1 MKHDNALLEK
11 LTRSSLRL
19 NKGLMVLL
27 GLALLLVGTSLW
39 SFQRLVEEQHNSV
52 RLHFAR
58 LMENIQEQ
66 ERFLHALTDPSVK
79 GELLSHQSPPL
90 HLLKAL
96 PEEGP
101 NIFLGQAH
109 SFSMPFS
116 VKLDQRSIAAGEITK
131 VLGQGANLASF
142 YSTFWSSS
150 YYQSPQVFL
159 FDPQGNYDIT
169 VPAAGRGR
177 GKVMSTNTH
186 FLKVFNTVVARMP
199 DASQQLGSNAIL
211 WESYVETPDYTTP
224 SCLVAYIRLQP
235 KPEQSGNDASAQV
248 SIASLVDLSQI
259 NDFERIMER
268 SVYDRFTL
276 VAPSGKVLVGKLRPE
291 SPLHEGFNLKSDGL
305 VFKLVRHDA
314 PGWLAIYTVSFKG
327 FFRYAFWSLCGLAVT
342 ILSIIGL
349 GLLANRWYKQKVIQ
363 PASLAHESIAENEA
377 FSRAVID
384 IAPTGLCVV
393 RRSDHKVLVENQ
405 RAQLWQG
412 TSELIDALDH
422 HEHSADS
429 DEDYLE
435 INGRHLRVGYVATR
449 YQGQDVRLYAFNDV
463 TRHIED
469 AKALEQARHAADAAN
484 EAKTLFLATMS
495 HEIRTPLY
503 GVLGTLELLALTH
516 LEPRQQAYL
525 QTIQS
530 SSVTLFQLI
539 SDVLDVS
546 KIESGQMAIEPTEF
560 CPLDLLEDTLKT
572 YAAAAQ
578 RKGLLLYACTDANLP
593 GRLLGDPLR
602 IRQILNNLLNNAI
615 KFTDS
620 GRVVLRTRVLQHSAD
635 QVCVEWQ
642 VTDTGIGIDQAQQN
656 KLFEL
661 FYQVKDSSS
670 EGGAGLGLPICRWLS
685 EKMGGQMKL
694 VSEPGLGSSFTLKL
708 SLPVVDEQLPDCAG
722 IEADVQPVYIRA
734 PIQELAQHYCDWL
747 ERLGIAARLTIPV
760 PEQRPTQDLLL
771 DILPCTPEQPWS
783 GLRIH
788 CTSTGRN
795 AAEFIDGRWEV
806 GLYDVRAIARCIS
819 LARRGFVQP
828 ASTPAI
834 LHNTNLQLHVLV
846 AEDNPINQAI
856 LKEQLEALGCS
867 VVVSS
872 NGEQALN
879 LWQPETY
886 DLVITDVNMPIMN
899 GYELAKAL
907 RQHCARLPIIGV
919 TANAMRE
926 EGQRCLAVGMNAWI
940 VKPLNLQTL
949 RAQLIRLCR
958 PGQPHDTTSI
968 EPEILNAAPAPWPG
982 ESLHLSPAMRT
993 LFISTMQ
1000 EDMRLIA
1007 AALQLDDASVLGERL
1022 HSMAGALAAV
1032 QVPRLAERCV
1042 DLENQLSGATVDAAF
1057 KRDVDQV
1064 LQRLSAIMDNLE

>member
-27 GLALLLVGTSLW
+27 GLALLLVGTSFW
-39 SFQRLVEEQHNSV
+39 SFQRLIEEQHDSV

-66 ERFLHALTDPSVK
+66 ERFLQALIDNSVN
-79 GELLSHQSPPL
+79 GELLSHQRPPV

-101 NIFLGQAH
+101 DIYLGQVH

-116 VKLDQRSIAAGEITK
+116 VKLDQRSVTADETAK
-131 VLGQGANLASF
+131 VLGQGANLANF
-142 YSTFWSSS
+142 YSTFWSAS

-177 GKVMSTNTH
+177 GKVMSTNAH
-186 FLKVFNTVVARMP
+186 FQNVFNTVVARMP
-199 DASQQLGSNAIL
+199 DASQHQSNNAIV

-224 SCLVAYIRLQP
+224 AYLLAYIRLQL
-235 KPEQSGNDASAQV
+235 KPEHSGNDANARV
-248 SIASLVDLSQI
+248 SMASLVDLSQI
-259 NDFERIMER
+259 NDFERIMDR
-268 SVYDRFTL
+268 SVFDRFTL
-276 VAPSGKVLVGKLRPE
+276 VAPSGKVLVGTLRPE

-305 VFKLVRHDA
+305 VFKLVKHEA

-327 FFRYAFWSLCGLAVT
+327 FFHYAFWPLSGLAVT
-342 ILSIIGL
+342 ILGIIGL

-363 PASLAHESIAENEA
+363 PASLAHERIAESEA

-384 IAPTGLCVV
+384 IAPTGLCAV
-393 RRSDHKVLVENQ
+393 RRSDHQVLVENQ

-412 TSELIDALDH
+412 TRELVDALDH

-469 AKALEQARHAADAAN
+469 AKALEQARRAADAAN

-516 LEPRQQAYL
+516 LQPRQQAYL
-525 QTIQS
+525 QTIQR

-560 CPLDLLEDTLKT
+560 CPLDLLEDTLNT
-572 YAAAAQ
+572 YTAAAQ
-578 RKGLLLYACTDANLP
+578 RKGLLLYACTDADLP

-620 GRVVLRTRVLQHSAD
+620 GRVVLRTRILQHSTD
-635 QVCVEWQ
+635 HVSLEWQ

-661 FYQVKDSSS
+661 FYQVKDASS

-685 EKMGGQMKL
+685 EKMGGQMKM
-694 VSEPGLGSSFTLKL
+694 VSEPGLGSSFTLSL
-708 SLPVVDEQLPDCAG
+708 SLPVLDEELPDCSG
-722 IEADVQPVYIRA
+722 IETDLQPVYIRA

-747 ERLGIAARLTIPV
+747 ERLGMAATLAIPA
-760 PEQRPTQDLLL
+760 PEQRPAQALLL
-771 DILPCTPEQPWS
+771 EVMPCTPEQPWS
-783 GLRIH
+783 GLRIY
-788 CTSTGRN
+788 CTRTGRN

-806 GLYDVRAIARCIS
+806 GLHDIRAIARSIS
-819 LARRGFVQP
+819 LARRGFVQS
-828 ASTPAI
+828 ANTPAI
-834 LHNTNLQLHVLV
+834 RHNANLQLHVLV

-867 VVVSS
+867 AVVTS

-886 DLVITDVNMPIMN
+886 DLVITDVNMPIIN

-907 RQHCARLPIIGV
+907 RLRDARVPIIGV

-949 RAQLIRLCR
+949 RAQLIKLCR
-958 PGQPHDTTSI
+958 SGQPHDTTSI
-968 EPEILNAAPAPWPG
+968 EPEALSSGPRPLPS
-982 ESLHLSPAMRT
+982 ESPHLSPDMRT

-1000 EDMRLIA
+1000 EDMHLIT
-1007 AALQLDDASVLGERL
+1007 AALERGDTRMIGERL
-1022 HSMAGALAAV
+1022 HSIAGALAAV
-1032 QVPRLAERCV
+1032 QVPRLAERCA
-1042 DLENQLSGATVDAAF
+1042 DLENLLSDATLDVPL

-1064 LQRLSAIMDNLE
+1064 LQRLAAIMDNLE